1 MYLLNCIPPF
11 RDEYFPQRSV
21 AIFKHEL
28 DEINYANQVF
38 EGVIGLQLSNTIWL
52 SDVYEVKHLSDN
64 SVIPGLQLI
73 KAAVRMQLV
82 EYNPNQFKKLQKLC
96 AEAGIFTPTP
106 SPQRKIISKKIEQ
119 AIPQWAYL
127 DDDKPNEVIFSS
139 AVSPEEIFVRLSKY
153 NDL

>member
-11 RDEYFPQRSV
+11 RDEYFPERSV

-28 DEINYANQVF
+28 DKINYSNQVF
-38 EGVIGLQLSNTIWL
+38 EGVIGLQFANTLWL
-52 SDVYEVKHLSDN
+52 SDVYEEKHLSDN
-64 SVIPGLQLI
+64 SIIPGFQLI

-82 EYNPNQFKKLQKLC
+82 EYNQNQFKKLQNLC

-106 SPQRKIISKKIEQ
+106 PKPKIISNKIDQ
-119 AIPQWAYL
+119 AIPQWAFL
-127 DDDKPNEVIFSS
+127 DDEKPSEVIFSS
-139 AVSPEEIFVRLSKY
+139 AVSPEEFFVRLSKY